1 MKKFLLKTFV
11 MLLCMGFSS
20 WTHAQDFVRD
30 GILYEVYDERGVMLL
45 CPDEGVT
52 ITDLVIPATVKDD
65 DDNEYIVYFIGWN
78 AFEGRSDI
86 RTVVFGENVHT
97 LCCDAFKNCENLQSV
112 TLNEGLVEAE
122 WWCFDNTQITELTI
136 PSTLNY
142 FHNETFGGM
151 SQLTKIT
158 WMIDDP
164 WGFRNHINLRNL
176 FSGVNL
182 SQVELYLPE
191 TADAQSFADEGW
203 NNIFKS
209 INIQNRITIN
219 IREDGDYIGSILIN
233 DEEPEF
239 YGMGTYEVDEDLAFN
254 LSMDNIL
261 YLPYLSVDGAVVEL
275 VDGAYTLTADGA
287 AHLVQIWWE
296 MNPNAILNRINVGAN
311 GYILV
316 NGEETNSNF
325 YTISGDDIVLTLVPD
340 EGYRVKTLTVG
351 GADVTEQ
358 IVDNQY
364 TISGATQGQTISVTF
379 EDIVPH
385 YQLTA
390 RINNGYFIEDGNQV
404 SGINERIECTIQRTI
419 TFSPRNPEGYVPF
432 VYINSVTEEGTET
445 NIELTA
451 EDLTYD
457 ETNGTYSFTVGL
469 EERGTVNVE
478 VYFEELPVYEIYGE
492 VENGEFVIEDDYTD
506 MWLDIHQYVGKSYT
520 YTFFGYEEGYVPRA
534 ILGKELSSLGNYNE
548 IDVTDQLTYDEET
561 GFYTFTVQMDE
572 EGYVNLRVEFV
583 ENKAY
588 FEDNYSEFATITF
601 DVDDLNNIPVGSDVT
616 ITVSPDEGYVLSQL
630 FVDGVD
636 VTDQVVDGQY
646 VIHQITFGHHDV
658 NAFAKLATIAFNAPY
673 MTFCNA
679 ETTEF
684 PLTGSVKAWIV
695 SGYDNE
701 NVHLTRVEVVPAG
714 MGVLLQAEVGT
725 SFDIIYSNKYATYAN
740 LLVGTTSDIIL
751 STQEDRYYNNTRQ
764 GGYNFVFAEGSKGYG
779 FYKLS
784 SGGNFEAGK
793 AYLWL
798 PAAAVNNAGVKAFN
812 LQFEEDEA
820 TGIQQNSL
828 EQEPEQIYSIDG
840 RRVQNTAKGIYIV
853 NGKKILK

>member
-30 GILYEVYDERGVMLL
+30 GIWYEVWDDGVAVVGGDEV
-45 CPDEGVT
+45 
-52 ITDLVIPATVKDD
+52 TDLVIPATVKDD
-65 DDNEYIVYFIGWN
+65 EDNEYSVVYINGH
-78 AFEGRSDI
+78 AFEDRTDI
-86 RTVVFGENVHT
+86 RTVVFGENVRY
-97 LCCDAFKNCENLQSV
+97 LFLGAFNRCPNLRSV
-112 TLNEGLVEAE
+112 TLNEGLEYAE
-122 WWCFDNTQITELTI
+122 YYCFGHTPITELTI
-136 PSTLNY
+136 PSTLRE
-142 FHNETFGGM
+142 FDGPTFGYC
-151 SQLTKIT
+151 SQLKKLT
-158 WMIDDP
+158 WLIDNPWDINDP
-164 WGFRNHINLRNL
+164 NPVYIFEK
-176 FSGVNL
+176 VNL
-182 SQVELYLPE
+182 PQVELYLPE

-239 YGMGTYEVDEDLAFN
+239 YGMGTYEVDEDLAFT
-254 LSMDNIL
+254 LGTEGIQ
-261 YLPYLSVDGAVVEL
+261 YLPYLSVDGTAVEL

-316 NGEETNSNF
+316 NGEETNSSF
-325 YTISGDDIVLTLVPD
+325 YTLSGDDIVLTLVPD

-364 TISGATQGQTISVTF
+364 TISGATEGQTISVTF

-404 SGINERIECTIQRTI
+404 SGINERIECTMQRTI
-419 TFSPRNPEGYVPF
+419 TFIPRYSEGYVPF
-432 VYINSVTEEGTET
+432 VYINSVTEEGIET
-445 NIELTA
+445 NSELTA
-451 EDLTYD
+451 EDLIFD
-457 ETNGTYSFTVGL
+457 EANGTYSFTVGL

-478 VYFEELPVYEIYGE
+478 VYFEELPKYYISGGVDG
-492 VENGEFVIEDDYTD
+492 GEFIIEDDYTESWFD
-506 MWLDIHQYVGKSYT
+506 TYQYLGKSYT
-520 YTFFGYEEGYVPRA
+520 YTFFGYEERFVPRA
-534 ILGKELSSLGNYNE
+534 TLVKFYYSSDNYE
-548 IDVTDQLTYDEET
+548 ETDVTDQLTYDEET

-572 EGYVNLRVEFV
+572 EGEMNLYVEFV

-601 DVDDLNNIPVGSDVT
+601 DVDDLYNILVGSDVT
-616 ITVSPDEGYVLSQL
+616 ITVSPDEGYVLSKL

-646 VIHQITFGHHDV
+646 VIHQITLGHHDV
-658 NAFAKLATIAFNAPY
+658 YAFAKLATIAFNAPY

-784 SGGNFEAGK
+784 SGGNFKAGK